1 MALAPGTPS
10 IIDVWVAAVALVAV
24 GVGMGGLRS
33 GREGVCVEMAGLY
46 CDACEVG
53 LSLLL
58 SWLEG
63 ALLFQG
69 ELEPSAGELLKLSSS
84 SMPLA
89 ASNCV
94 FSSRVIRRSSSSP
107 NSPPISVGSPTT
119 ITSCRD
125 AKQEAEPSMYFPPP
139 LMVLPPDILR
149 FRRLFGAC
157 LDGSAAEKR

>member
-1 MALAPGTPS
+1 MRMRGS
-10 IIDVWVAAVALVAV
+10 
-24 GVGMGGLRS
+24 
-33 GREGVCVEMAGLY
+33 GLY

-107 NSPPISVGSPTT
+107 NSPPIRVGSPTT
-119 ITSCRD
+119 ITSGTWLD
-125 AKQEAEPSMYFPPP
+125 SGKPLPGLFFLLLLLLLVPPPP

-149 FRRLFGAC
+149 FRRLLGAC
-157 LDGSAAEKR
+157 LDGSAGGATILCHFWNRQVLRQSLGLRL

>member
-1 MALAPGTPS
+1 M
-10 IIDVWVAAVALVAV
+10 
-24 GVGMGGLRS
+24 LRLRGS
-33 GREGVCVEMAGLY
+33 GLY

-125 AKQEAEPSMYFPPP
+125 TIISI
-139 LMVLPPDILR
+139 ILGKVNGHNSCLTDWMLGHENNISVPIKR
-149 FRRLFGAC
+149 WFVTHFGYN
-157 LDGSAAEKR
+157 SFIKIST

>member
-1 MALAPGTPS
+1 MLPRCTDDRLSNFSRLSHRCFCLSSTLVDGCWTDGAEGLFGRAL
-10 IIDVWVAAVALVAV
+10 
-24 GVGMGGLRS
+24 RNR
-33 GREGVCVEMAGLY
+33 REGSVLRLRRGQGLY

-69 ELEPSAGELLKLSSS
+69 ELDPSAGELLKLSSS
-84 SMPLA
+84 SIPLA

-94 FSSRVIRRSSSSP
+94 FSSRVIKRSSSSP

-119 ITSCRD
+119 ITS
-125 AKQEAEPSMYFPPP
+125 
-139 LMVLPPDILR
+139 
-149 FRRLFGAC
+149 
-157 LDGSAAEKR
+157 